1 MIIGTGIDIVE
12 LKRIADLLDRQ
23 PKFIDRI
30 LTAKEKEYFGLLQG
44 KRKVEFAA
52 GRFAVKE
59 AYSKAIGTGIGQEVS
74 FLDIEIINDERGK
87 PVLTGG
93 TDHIVHV
100 SISHSNEFAVAQVI
114 IESSSC

>member
-12 LKRIADLLDRQ
+12 LRRIEQLLSRQ
-23 PKFIDRI
+23 PKFVDRI
-30 LTAKEKEYFGLLQG
+30 LTEKEKEYFQLLNG
-44 KRKVEFAA
+44 KRKVEFIA

-59 AYSKAIGTGIGQEVS
+59 AYSKAVGTGIGKQVS

-87 PVLTGG
+87 PVLYGG
-93 TDHIVHV
+93 MDHIIHV
-100 SISHSNEFAVAQVI
+100 SISHSSDFAVAQVI